1 MELKEKRNQKKKKKK
16 KIVTFPVISN
26 PSDQVNHVRF
36 ESMSRSVTC
45 VIEMRVTASPAILKT
60 CVEYHEQETERER
73 ERICFLVSSL
83 GAVIYKGS
91 PKRISVK
98 LYIRAKCRLAWYNE
112 FPIILYMTDIHV
124 LWSST
129 FTCVH
134 CIIKYVSLFVG
145 GSVNNYTGFL
155 TIGVRCI

>member
-16 KIVTFPVISN
+16 KKIVTFPVISS

-73 ERICFLVSSL
+73 ERERICFLVSSL

-98 LYIRAKCRLAWYNE
+98 LYIRAKCRLA
-112 FPIILYMTDIHV
+112 
-124 LWSST
+124 
-129 FTCVH
+129 
-134 CIIKYVSLFVG
+134 
-145 GSVNNYTGFL
+145 
-155 TIGVRCI
+155 